1 MGKQRPLPAAT
12 LTLAFALVPG
22 RGPAAALQA
31 EPRVSRSSATDC
43 AALRDL
49 RLPDIKITEAAPVA
63 PGERPGPGGGGGGA
77 VTVPH
82 CRVTGVIGREIRF
95 TVWLPDQ
102 WNQRFFMGGG
112 GGFVGSVQNQAMA
125 TLNRGYATAG
135 TDAGHQAPGVQ
146 AGWALHD
153 LDRQVNY
160 GHLAVHR
167 TAETAKA
174 IIRAYYG
181 SEPRYSYF
189 AGCSNG
195 GRQALMEAQR
205 YPDDFDGL
213 VSGAPALDFTNIA
226 AAFIR
231 NIKAAFPNPAT
242 LDPPLVGAAALQLLE
257 ARVLE
262 ACDARDGVK
271 DGVMDDPRDCDFKV
285 ASIKACPNDVAAAD
299 CLTRAQR
306 AVIETVYAPTS
317 NREGRIYPGQ
327 PFGGEGEGGGWGAW
341 ITGPNPSL
349 LSGSSG
355 RMPSLQYGFGTEFFK
370 YFVFGDSTWDYTRY
384 DLSTWARDTRQARSV
399 LNADNPDL
407 SALKTRGGK
416 LILWHGWSDPALNAL
431 STIDY
436 YGRVQSRDPGVRDY
450 ARLFMVPGV
459 LHCAGGSGPDNVDWF
474 GAIADWVEQGKAPE
488 SLVASKLDR
497 EGKTVRSR
505 PLCPYPERA
514 RNRGSGSQDSAA
526 SYACSAP

>member
-1 MGKQRPLPAAT
+1 MRNPGPLAAAVLAVAAT
-12 LTLAFALVPG
+12 LAPG
-22 RGPAAALQA
+22 SRPVAALQA
-31 EPRVSRSSATDC
+31 EPRAAKSSATDC

-49 RLPDIKITEAAPVA
+49 KLPDIKITEAVA
-63 PGERPGPGGGGGGA
+63 VVPGERAAGG

-82 CRVTGVIGREIRF
+82 CRVSGVIGREIRF

-112 GGFVGSVQNQAMA
+112 GGFVGSVQNQAMP

-146 AGWALHD
+146 AGWALND
-153 LDRQVNY
+153 LERQVNY

-174 IIRAYYG
+174 IVRSYYG

-205 YPDDFDGL
+205 YPADFDGL
-213 VSGAPALDFTNIA
+213 VSGAPALEFTNIA
-226 AAFIR
+226 ASFIR
-231 NIKAAFPNPAT
+231 NIKAAFPNPSSLGSPVITEQT
-242 LDPPLVGAAALQLLE
+242 LKLVESKA
-257 ARVLE
+257 LE
-262 ACDARDGVK
+262 ACDAGDGVK
-271 DGVMDDPRDCDFKV
+271 DGVLDDPRTCGFKV
-285 ASIKACPNDVAAAD
+285 ASVKACPNDVPAAD
-299 CLTRAQR
+299 CLTSAQR
-306 AVIETVYAPTS
+306 AVVERIYQPTA
-317 NREGRIYPGQ
+317 NRAGRIYPGQ
-327 PFGGEGEGGGWGAW
+327 PFGGEGEGGGWAAW

-349 LSGSSG
+349 MTGSGG

-370 YFVFGDSTWDYTRY
+370 YFVFADSTWDYTRY
-384 DLSTWARDTRQARSV
+384 DLSAWARDTRQAASI

-407 SALKTRGGK
+407 SALKARQGK
-416 LILWHGWSDPALNAL
+416 LILWHGWSDPALNAV

-436 YGRVQSRDPGVRDY
+436 YGRVQARDPAAREY
-450 ARLFMVPGV
+450 ARLFLLPGV

-474 GAIADWVEQGKAPE
+474 GAIADWVERGQAPE
-488 SLVASKLDR
+488 RLTASKLDR
-497 EGKTVRSR
+497 EGKATRSR
-505 PLCPYPERA
+505 PVCPYPERA
-514 RNRGSGSQDSAA
+514 RYRGAGSPDSAA
-526 SYACSAP
+526 SYGCSASP